1 MITFGVDIGKF
12 RHQAIAVDACGQ
24 ALAPSFAFENS
35 EEGFQLFLQK
45 VAFYQKQDTI
55 CVSMEATGHYWLNL
69 YCALL
74 DLGIELHVFN
84 PILTDAMRRMSVRK
98 TKTDTVDCGYIVDVI
113 RMGRYSDVAV
123 QTEDV
128 QNLRQ
133 LCRYRCSLVD
143 EAAKH
148 KNHVIVV
155 LDHLFPEYHKLFSNI
170 FGKTSLD
177 LLSKYPSPDA
187 ILKLGTKRLADFL
200 AKHSRGRFGEE
211 KALEV
216 RNACK
221 HTVGVNRANAAL
233 CFELHQTVELI
244 QFVEDQIDE
253 IEKRIEQIYS
263 QCECYLDT
271 IIGVGVTSAAVIYSE
286 IGNIENFDSPKKLA
300 AFAGIDPSIKQSGN
314 FTSTHNKMSKRGSPY
329 LRRALWN
336 AATVAAQKDPVMSA
350 FFQKKRDEGKDY
362 MTAIG
367 AVTHKLCN
375 IVFAVLRDK
384 KPYVPRA

>member
-12 RHQAIAVDACGQ
+12 FHTAAAVDAGGQ

-253 IEKRIEQIYS
+253 IE
-263 QCECYLDT
+263 
-271 IIGVGVTSAAVIYSE
+271 
-286 IGNIENFDSPKKLA
+286 
-300 AFAGIDPSIKQSGN
+300 PSIKQSGN